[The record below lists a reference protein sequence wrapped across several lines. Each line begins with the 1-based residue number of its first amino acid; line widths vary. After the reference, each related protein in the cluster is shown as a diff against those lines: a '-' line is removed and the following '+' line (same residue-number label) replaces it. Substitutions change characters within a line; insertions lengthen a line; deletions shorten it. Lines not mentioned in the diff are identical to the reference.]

1 MPDTRAPWRYDSVTA
16 GTRPA
21 GQADPAPGARAP
33 SRYASVTPSCG
44 HCGGDLPAGRARQF
58 CSGACRQAA
67 YRRRVTTSAPAAP
80 PLPAGR
86 TRTSTGVYECPGCR
100 QRLTG
105 QRRCPDCNLFTR
117 RIGDGGCCT
126 GCGEILTITELLNI
140 E

>member
-1 MPDTRAPWRYDSVTA
+1 M
-16 GTRPA
+16 PA
-21 GQADPAPGARAP
+21 GGLPPPRHHQHPGRSAA
-33 SRYASVTPSCG
+33 
-44 HCGGDLPAGRARQF
+44 AGRPHPHLHR
-58 CSGACRQAA
+58 
-67 YRRRVTTSAPAAP
+67 
-80 PLPAGR
+80 
-86 TRTSTGVYECPGCR
+86 VYECPGCR